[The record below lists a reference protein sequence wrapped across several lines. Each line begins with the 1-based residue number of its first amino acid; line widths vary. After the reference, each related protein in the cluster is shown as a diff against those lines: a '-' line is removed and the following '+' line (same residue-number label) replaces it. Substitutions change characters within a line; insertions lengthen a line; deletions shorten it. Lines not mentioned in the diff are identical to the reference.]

1 MISIFVKEVRSFLSS
16 LIAYIVMI
24 VFLLAI
30 GLFMWVFPETNI
42 LDFGYANMDTLFE
55 LAPWIFIFLISA
67 ITMRSFSDEK
77 RTGTIEFLTTRPVS
91 DLSIILG
98 KYFAGVFLV
107 LVALVPTLLYYYT
120 VNTLGAPQGNID
132 TGAMWGS
139 YLGLFFLGSCYVAI
153 GTFASSLTDNQI
165 VAFVL
170 SMFLSFFFYIAPASL
185 SEMNALG
192 SIDYL
197 IEWMGIDYHYNS
209 ISRGVVDTRDVVY
222 FVSFSAVFIGLT
234 KLVFSSRKW

>member
-1 MISIFVKEVRSFLSS
+1 MLSIFAKEVRSFLSS

-30 GLFMWVFPETNI
+30 GLFMWVFPESNV
-42 LDFGYANMDTLFE
+42 LDYGYADMNVLFDF
-55 LAPWIFIFLISA
+55 APWVFIFLISA
-67 ITMRSFSDEK
+67 ITMRSFSEEK

-107 LVALVPTLLYYYT
+107 FIALIPTLLYYYT
-120 VNTLGAPQGNID
+120 IYTLGAPKGNLD
-132 TGAMWGS
+132 TGAIWGS
-139 YLGLFFLGSCYVAI
+139 YLGLLLLGACYVGI

-170 SMFLSFFFYIAPASL
+170 SMFLCFFFYKAPTSL
-185 SEMNALG
+185 SDLKITG
-192 SIDYL
+192 SFDYL
-197 IEWMGIDYHYNS
+197 IDWLGIEYHYLS
-209 ISRGVVDTRDVVY
+209 ISRGVVDTRSLVY
-222 FVSFSAVFIGLT
+222 FISFSTLFIGLT